1 MARTNLMLF
10 EGENGARFEIDPDS
24 LPAPQRARHDAAV
37 EAGRLVVVPVV
48 EVKRTSKPLPP
59 KPAPVEKV

>member
-1 MARTNLMLF
+1 MLF
-10 EGENGARFEIDPDS
+10 EGENGARFDIDPDS
-24 LPAPQRARHDAAV
+24 LPAAQRARHDAAV

-48 EVKRTSKPLPP
+48 EVKRSKPLPP

>member
-10 EGENGARFEIDPDS
+10 EGENGARFDIDPDS
-24 LPAPQRARHDAAV
+24 LPAAQRARHDAAV

-48 EVKRTSKPLPP
+48 KASKR
-59 KPAPVEKV
+59 APVEKV